1 MNGSLLI
8 GGGQVVSSTGI
19 TAADVRIRS
28 GVVAEIGTDLK
39 REGEELID
47 AHGLHVL
54 PGVIDAHTH
63 QWEPGFMSPP
73 DFRDVTASAAA
84 GGITTIIDHPLTRPE
99 VLDAKVFRDKV
110 ELGER
115 TAVVDFALYAGVN
128 PGRLDAMDDLWAAG
142 AAGFKFFTCDSGSA
156 LKPFLNPRDQRD
168 LLHRIRALDAIALVH
183 AEDQT
188 ILDQVRTRFEAEG
201 RDDLE
206 AFFEWRSPAA
216 ERAAVSAVLAVAG
229 ETGARTYFAHM
240 SLPEAVAEIAAAQA
254 GGAAVYAETC
264 PHYLTLTQVELL
276 ADNAWATSSPPVRDH
291 AHRDRL
297 RSQLTSEISV
307 VGSDHCSAPGGDR
320 SAFSSVHGLPGI
332 ETMLPLLL
340 DLVNQGVLKLDRLVA
355 LVCEHPARLF
365 GLAPRK
371 GFLRPGADGD
381 ATLVDTGKATVLDG
395 KQMVGSA
402 GWTPYQGR
410 RLHGRVVRT
419 IVRGT
424 TVAVDGKP
432 VAAPGFGRFVRRVS
446 SPVDLHRMVAHG

>member
-1 MNGSLLI
+1 MSGSLLI
-8 GGGQVVSSTGI
+8 RRGQVVNSAGI

-28 GVVAEIGTDLK
+28 GVVAEMGTDLK
-39 REGEELID
+39 PEGEELID
-47 AHGLHVL
+47 ADGLFVL

-63 QWEPGFMSPP
+63 QWEPAFLSPP
-73 DFRDVTASAAA
+73 DFRDVTASAAG

-99 VLDAKVFRDKV
+99 VLDAQVFRDKV

-115 TAVVDFALYAGVN
+115 TALVDFALYAGAN
-128 PGRLDAMDDLWAAG
+128 PGHLDNMEELWAAG

-156 LKPFLNPRDQRD
+156 LRPFLNPSDQRE

-183 AEDQT
+183 AEDQR
-188 ILDQVRTRFEAEG
+188 ILDQARTRFEAEG

-216 ERAAVSAVLAVAG
+216 EKAAVSAILQVAR
-229 ETGARTYFAHM
+229 ETGARTYFAHI
-240 SLPEAVAEIAAAQA
+240 SLPEAAAEIAAARE

-264 PHYLTLTQVELL
+264 PHYLTLTQAELL
-276 ADNAWATSSPPVRDH
+276 ADNAWATSAPPVRDH
-291 AHRDRL
+291 ARRDGL
-297 RSQLTSEISV
+297 RSQLTNEISV

-340 DLVNQGVLKLDRLVA
+340 DLVNQGVLKLERLVA

-381 ATLVDTGKATVLDG
+381 ATLVDTSQATVLD
-395 KQMVGSA
+395 KKELVGSA
-402 GWTPYQGR
+402 GWTPYEGR
-410 RLHGRVVRT
+410 RLRGRVVRT

-424 TVAVDGKP
+424 TVAVDGRP
-432 VAAPGFGRFVRRVS
+432 VAARGFGRFVRRTG
-446 SPVDLHRMVAHG
+446 SPRDLHTMVAHG

>member
-1 MNGSLLI
+1 MSGSLLI
-8 GGGQVVSSTGI
+8 RGGQVVSSAGK

-28 GVVAEIGTDLK
+28 GVVAEVGIDLK
-39 REGEELID
+39 PDGEEVID
-47 AHGLHVL
+47 ADGLYVL

-63 QWEPGFMSPP
+63 QWEPGFTSPP
-73 DFRDVTASAAA
+73 DFSDVTASAAA

-99 VLDAKVFRDKV
+99 VLDVKVFRDKV

-115 TAVVDFALYAGVN
+115 TACVDFALYAGVN
-128 PGRLDAMDDLWAAG
+128 PGQLQAMDELWAAG

-156 LKPFLNPRDQRD
+156 LEPFLNPRDQRD

-183 AEDQT
+183 AEDQR
-188 ILDQVRTRFEAEG
+188 ILDQARTRFEAEG
-201 RDDLE
+201 RDDLK
-206 AFFEWRSPAA
+206 AFFEWRGPAA
-216 ERAAVSAVLAVAG
+216 ERSAVSAVLEVAP
-229 ETGARTYFAHM
+229 ETGARTYFAHI

-264 PHYLTLTQVELL
+264 PHYLTLTHAELL
-276 ADNAWATSSPPVRDH
+276 ADNAWATSAPPVRDH
-291 AHRDRL
+291 ARRDQL
-297 RSQLTSEISV
+297 RCQLTSEISV
-307 VGSDHCSAPGGDR
+307 VGSDHCSAPAGDR

-340 DLVNQGVLKLDRLVA
+340 DLVNQGVLKLEQLVA

-381 ATLVDTGKATVLDG
+381 MTLIDANGITVPDA

-410 RLHGRVVRT
+410 RLRGRVVRT

-424 TVAVDGKP
+424 TVAVDGRLA
-432 VAAPGFGRFVRRVS
+432 AAPGFGRFVRRTG

>member
-1 MNGSLLI
+1 MSGSMLI
-8 GGGQVVSSTGI
+8 RGGQVVSSTGI
-19 TAADVRIRS
+19 TAADIRIRS
-28 GVVAEIGTDLK
+28 GVVAEVGSHLK
-39 REGEELID
+39 PDGEEVID

-54 PGVIDAHTH
+54 PGAIDAHTH
-63 QWEPGFMSPP
+63 QWEPGFISPA
-73 DFRDVTASAAA
+73 DFRDVTTSAAA

-99 VLDAKVFRDKV
+99 VLDPKAFRDKV
-110 ELGER
+110 ELGDR
-115 TAVVDFALYAGVN
+115 TALVDFGLYAGVN
-128 PGRLDAMDDLWAAG
+128 PGKLEAMDELWAAG
-142 AAGFKFFTCDSGSA
+142 AAGFKFFTCESGSA
-156 LKPFLNPRDQRD
+156 LEPFLDSRDRRD
-168 LLHRIRALDAIALVH
+168 LLYRIRALDAIALVH

-188 ILDQVRTRFEAEG
+188 ILDQARTRFEAEG

-216 ERAAVSAVLAVAG
+216 ETAAVGGILQLAL
-229 ETGARTYFAHM
+229 ETGARTYFAHV
-240 SLPEAVAEIAAAQA
+240 SLPDAVADIAAARG

-264 PHYLTLTQVELL
+264 PHYLTLTQAELL
-276 ADNAWATSSPPVRDH
+276 ADNAWSTSAPAVRDH

-297 RSQLTSEISV
+297 RSQLTNEISV

-340 DLVNQGVLKLDRLVA
+340 DLVNQGVLKLERLAA

-381 ATLVDTGKATVLDG
+381 VTLVDTGKATVLDA

-424 TVAVDGKP
+424 TVALEGKP
-432 VAAPGFGRFVRRVS
+432 ISGPGFGRFVSRTG

>member
-1 MNGSLLI
+1 VSGSVLI
-8 GGGQVVSSTGI
+8 RGGQVVSSTGMK
-19 TAADVRIRS
+19 AADVRIRS

-39 REGEELID
+39 PDGEESID

-63 QWEPGFMSPP
+63 QWEPGFLSPP

-99 VLDAKVFRDKV
+99 VLDARIFQEKVQ
-110 ELGER
+110 LGER
-115 TAVVDFALYAGVN
+115 TAHVDFALYAGVN
-128 PGRLDAMDDLWAAG
+128 PGQLDAMDELWAAG
-142 AAGFKFFTCDSGSA
+142 AAGFKFFTCNSGSA
-156 LKPFLNPRDQRD
+156 LEPFLSPRDQRD
-168 LLHRIRALDAIALVH
+168 LLHRIRAIDAIALVH
-183 AEDQT
+183 AEDQR
-188 ILDQVRTRFEAEG
+188 ILDQARLRFESEG

-216 ERAAVSAVLAVAG
+216 EKTAVAAVLQVAL
-229 ETGARTYFAHM
+229 ETGAGTYFAHV
-240 SLPEAVAEIAAAQA
+240 SLPEAVAEIASARAL
-254 GGAAVYAETC
+254 GAAVYAETC
-264 PHYLTLTQVELL
+264 PHYLTLTRAELL
-276 ADNAWATSSPPVRDH
+276 ADNAWATSAPPVRDH

-297 RSQLTSEISV
+297 RSQLANEISV

-332 ETMLPLLL
+332 ETLLPLLL
-340 DLVNQGVLKLDRLVA
+340 DLVNQGVLKLQRLVA

-381 ATLVDTGKATVLDG
+381 VTLVDAGRATVVDA

-424 TVAVDGKP
+424 TVGVDGRP
-432 VAAPGFGRFVRRVS
+432 VAAPGFGRFVRRTG
-446 SPVDLHRMVAHG
+446 SPRDLPTMVAHG

>member
-1 MNGSLLI
+1 MSGSLLI
-8 GGGQVVSSTGI
+8 RGGQVVSSIGI
-19 TAADVRIRS
+19 TAADVRIRA
-28 GVVAEIGTDLK
+28 GVVAELGTDLTP
-39 REGEELID
+39 EGEETID

-115 TAVVDFALYAGVN
+115 TAHVDFALYAGVS
-128 PGRLDAMDDLWAAG
+128 PGWLEAMDELWAAG

-156 LKPFLNPRDQRD
+156 LQPFLDPRDRRD
-168 LLHRIRALDAIALVH
+168 LLGRIRALDAIALVH

-188 ILDQVRTRFEAEG
+188 ILDQARSRFEAEG

-216 ERAAVSAVLAVAG
+216 ESAAVSAVLEVAL
-229 ETGARTYFAHM
+229 ETGARTYFAHI

-254 GGAAVYAETC
+254 GGAAVHAETC
-264 PHYLTLTQVELL
+264 PHYLTLTQAELV
-276 ADNAWATSSPPVRDH
+276 ADNAWATSAPPVRDH

-297 RSQLTSEISV
+297 RCQLADEISV
-307 VGSDHCSAPGGDR
+307 VGSDHCTAPGGDR

-340 DLVNQGVLKLDRLVA
+340 DLVNQGVVKLERLVA
-355 LVCEHPARLF
+355 LVCEHPAKLF

-371 GFLRPGADGD
+371 GFIRPGADGD
-381 ATLVDTGKATVLDG
+381 VTLVDTGQATVLDQ

-402 GWTPYQGR
+402 GWTPYQER

-424 TVAVDGKP
+424 TVAVDGRP
-432 VAAPGFGRFVRRVS
+432 VAAPGFGRFVRRAG

>member
-1 MNGSLLI
+1 MSGSLLI
-8 GGGQVVSSTGI
+8 RGGQVVSSAGI
-19 TAADVRIRS
+19 TAADVRIRD
-28 GVVAEIGTDLK
+28 GVVAEVGSDLK
-39 REGEELID
+39 PEGEESID

-63 QWEPGFMSPP
+63 QWEPGFLSPP
-73 DFRDVTASAAA
+73 DFRDVSASAAA

-115 TAVVDFALYAGVN
+115 TALVDFALYAGVN
-128 PGRLDAMDDLWAAG
+128 PGRLEAMDELWAAG

-156 LKPFLNPRDQRD
+156 LQPFLNPRDQGD

-183 AEDQT
+183 AEDQR
-188 ILDQVRTRFEAEG
+188 ILDQARTRFEAEG

-216 ERAAVSAVLAVAG
+216 EKAVVGGTLQLAI

-240 SLPEAVAEIAAAQA
+240 SLPDAVADIAEARE

-264 PHYLTLTQVELL
+264 PHYLTLTQADLL
-276 ADNAWATSSPPVRDH
+276 ADNAWATSAPPVRDH

-297 RSQLTSEISV
+297 RSQLSSEISV

-340 DLVNQGVLKLDRLVA
+340 DLVNQGVLKLERLVA

-371 GFLRPGADGD
+371 GFLRPEADGD
-381 ATLVDTGKATVLDG
+381 VTLVDSGKANVIDAT
-395 KQMVGSA
+395 QMVGSA
-402 GWTPYQGR
+402 GWTPYQR
-410 RLHGRVVRT
+410 KRLRGRVVRT

-424 TVAVDGKP
+424 TVALDGEP
-432 VAAPGFGRFVRRVS
+432 VAAPGFGRFVRRS
-446 SPVDLHRMVAHG
+446 GSPVDLHRMVAHG

>member
-1 MNGSLLI
+1 MSGSLLI
-8 GGGQVVSSTGI
+8 RGGQVVSSADI

-28 GVVAEIGTDLK
+28 GVVAEIGSELK
-39 REGEELID
+39 PEGEETID
-47 AHGLHVL
+47 AHGLYVL

-63 QWEPGFMSPP
+63 QWEPGFLSPP
-73 DFRDVTASAAA
+73 DFRDVTTSAAV

-99 VLDAKVFRDKV
+99 VLDARIFQGKV

-115 TAVVDFALYAGVN
+115 TALVDFALYAGVN
-128 PGRLDAMDDLWAAG
+128 PGKLEAMDALWAAG

-156 LKPFLNPRDQRD
+156 LRPFLTPRDQRE
-168 LLHRIRALDAIALVH
+168 LLLRIRALDAIALVH
-183 AEDQT
+183 AEDQM
-188 ILDQVRTRFEAEG
+188 ILDQARTRFEAEG

-216 ERAAVSAVLAVAG
+216 ERAAMGAILQVAL
-229 ETGARTYFAHM
+229 ETGARTYFAHV
-240 SLPEAVAEIAAAQA
+240 SLPEAAAEIAAARE

-264 PHYLTLTQVELL
+264 PHYLSLTQAELL
-276 ADNAWATSSPPVRDH
+276 ADNAWATSAPPVRDH

-297 RSQLTSEISV
+297 RSQLTNEISV

-340 DLVNQGVLKLDRLVA
+340 DLVNQGVLKLERLVA
-355 LVCEHPARLF
+355 LVCEHPASLF

-381 ATLVDTGKATVLDG
+381 VTLVDTAHATLLDA

-424 TVAVDGKP
+424 TVALDGKI
-432 VAAPGFGRFVRRVS
+432 VASPGFGRFIRRSS

>member
-1 MNGSLLI
+1 MSGSLLI
-8 GGGQVVSSTGI
+8 RSGHVVSSAGI
-19 TAADVRIRS
+19 TAADLRIRS
-28 GVVAEIGTDLK
+28 GIVAEVGSELK
-39 REGEELID
+39 SEGELID
-47 AHGLHVL
+47 AEGLYVL

-63 QWEPGFMSPP
+63 QWEPGFTSPP

-115 TAVVDFALYAGVN
+115 TACVDFALYAGVN

-156 LKPFLNPRDQRD
+156 LQPFLDPRDQRE
-168 LLHRIRALDAIALVH
+168 LLGRIRALDAIALVH
-183 AEDQT
+183 AEDQP
-188 ILDQVRTRFEAEG
+188 ILDQSRTRLEAAG
-201 RDDLE
+201 RGGLE
-206 AFFEWRSPAA
+206 AFFDWRSPAA
-216 ERAAVSAVLAVAG
+216 EKAAVDAVLELAL
-229 ETGARTYFAHM
+229 ETGARVYFAHV
-240 SLPEAVAEIAAAQA
+240 SLPESVSEIAAAQA
-254 GGAAVYAETC
+254 GGAAVFAETC
-264 PHYLTLTQVELL
+264 PHYLALTQDDLM
-276 ADNAWATSSPPVRDH
+276 ADRLWATSAPPVRDR
-291 AHRDRL
+291 ARRDGL
-297 RSQLTSEISV
+297 RCQLSDQISV
-307 VGSDHCSAPGGDR
+307 VGSDHCSAPSGDR

-340 DLVNQGVLKLDRLVA
+340 DLVNQGSLKLDRLVA

-371 GFLRPGADGD
+371 GFLLPGSDGD
-381 ATLVDTGKATVLDG
+381 VTLIDVRGVTVPDA
-395 KQMVGSA
+395 KKMVGSA

-410 RLHGRVVRT
+410 RLRGRVVRT

-424 TVAVDGKP
+424 TVAVDAKP
-432 VAAPGFGRFVRRVS
+432 LSAHGFGQFLRRTG

>member
-1 MNGSLLI
+1 MSGSVLI
-8 GGGQVVSSTGI
+8 RGGQVVSSAGI
-19 TAADVRIRS
+19 TTADVRIRD
-28 GVVAEIGTDLK
+28 GVVAEAGEDL
-39 REGEELID
+39 RPEGEEVVE

-63 QWEPGFMSPP
+63 QWEPGFLSPP
-73 DFRDVTASAAA
+73 DFHDVTASAAA

-115 TAVVDFALYAGVN
+115 TALVDFALYAGVS
-128 PGRLDAMDDLWAAG
+128 PGRLDAMEELWAAG

-156 LKPFLNPRDQRD
+156 LQPFLNPNDQRE
-168 LLHRIRALDAIALVH
+168 LLGRIRALDAIALVH
-183 AEDQT
+183 AEDQR
-188 ILDQVRTRFEAEG
+188 ILDQARIRFEAEG
-201 RDDLE
+201 REDLE

-216 ERAAVSAVLAVAG
+216 EKTAVDAVLQVAV
-229 ETGARTYFAHM
+229 ETSARTYFAHI
-240 SLPEAVAEIAAAQA
+240 SLPESAAEIAAARE

-264 PHYLTLTQVELL
+264 PHYLTLTQAELL

-297 RSQLTSEISV
+297 RNQLAKEISV

-332 ETMLPLLL
+332 ETLLPLLL
-340 DLVNQGVLKLDRLVA
+340 DLVNQGLVKLERLVA

-365 GLAPRK
+365 GLTPRK

-381 ATLVDTGKATVLDG
+381 VTLVDTGRGTVVDA

-410 RLHGRVVRT
+410 RPHGRVVRT

-424 TVAVDGKP
+424 TVAVDGRP
-432 VAAPGFGRFVRRVS
+432 VVAPGFGRFIRRTG

>member
-8 GGGQVVSSTGI
+8 RGGHVVSSAGI

-28 GVVAEIGTDLK
+28 GIVAEVGSDLTPD
-39 REGEELID
+39 GEASID
-47 AHGLHVL
+47 ADGLFVL

-63 QWEPGFMSPP
+63 QWEPGFLSPA
-73 DFRDVTASAAA
+73 DFRDVTTSAAA

-99 VLDAKVFRDKV
+99 VLDAEVFRDKV
-110 ELGER
+110 KLGER
-115 TAVVDFALYAGVN
+115 TACVDFALYAGMN
-128 PGRLDAMDDLWAAG
+128 PGKLVAMDELWAAG
-142 AAGFKFFTCDSGSA
+142 ATGFKFFTCDSGSA
-156 LKPFLNPRDQRD
+156 LQPFLNPHDQRE
-168 LLHRIRALDAIALVH
+168 LLRRIKALDAIALVH
-183 AEDQT
+183 AEDQG
-188 ILDQVRTRFEAEG
+188 ILDQVRIRFEAEG

-216 ERAAVSAVLAVAG
+216 EAAAVGAILQLAL
-229 ETGARTYFAHM
+229 ETGARTYFAHV
-240 SLPEAVAEIAAAQA
+240 SLPEAAAEIAAARE

-264 PHYLTLTQVELL
+264 PHYLTLTQAELL
-276 ADNAWATSSPPVRDH
+276 ADNAWATSAPPVRDH

-297 RSQLTSEISV
+297 RSQLTNEISV
-307 VGSDHCSAPGGDR
+307 VASDHCSAPAGDR

-340 DLVNQGVLKLDRLVA
+340 DLVNQGSLKLDRLVA

-381 ATLVDTGKATVLDG
+381 VTLVDTGQATVLDTN
-395 KQMVGSA
+395 QMVGSA

-432 VAAPGFGRFVRRVS
+432 VAAPGFGRFVRRTG
-446 SPVDLHRMVAHG
+446 SPRDLHTMVAHG

>member
-1 MNGSLLI
+1 MSGSLLI
-8 GGGQVVSSTGI
+8 RGGQVISSTGI
-19 TAADVRIRS
+19 TPADVRIRS
-28 GVVAEIGTDLK
+28 GVVAEIGSDLK
-39 REGEELID
+39 PDGEEVID

-63 QWEPGFMSPP
+63 QWEPGFLSPP
-73 DFRDVTASAAA
+73 DFQDVTASAAA

-115 TAVVDFALYAGVN
+115 TALVDFALYAGVN
-128 PGRLDAMDDLWAAG
+128 PGKLDAMDELWAAG

-156 LKPFLNPRDQRD
+156 LLPFLNPRDQRD
-168 LLHRIRALDAIALVH
+168 LLQRIQALDAIALVH
-183 AEDQT
+183 GEDQT
-188 ILDQVRTRFEAEG
+188 ILDLARTRFEAED

-206 AFFEWRSPAA
+206 AFFEWRSQAA
-216 ERAAVSAVLAVAG
+216 EMAAVSAVLEMAL
-229 ETGARTYFAHM
+229 ETGARTYFAHI
-240 SLPEAVAEIAAAQA
+240 SLPEAAAEIAAAQA
-254 GGAAVYAETC
+254 GGVAVYAETC
-264 PHYLTLTQVELL
+264 PHYLTLTQAELL
-276 ADNAWATSSPPVRDH
+276 ADNAWSTSAPPVRDH

-297 RSQLTSEISV
+297 RSQLTNEISV

-340 DLVNQGVLKLDRLVA
+340 DLVNQGVLKLERLVA

-381 ATLVDTGKATVLDG
+381 VTLVDTGKAIVLDA

-402 GWTPYQGR
+402 GWTPYEGR
-410 RLHGRVVRT
+410 RLRGRVVRT
-419 IVRGT
+419 IVWGT
-424 TVAVDGKP
+424 TVAVDGTP
-432 VAAPGFGRFVRRVS
+432 DAAPGFGRFVCRTG
-446 SPVDLHRMVAHG
+446 SPVDLHRMVTHG

>member
-1 MNGSLLI
+1 MSGSLLI
-8 GGGQVVSSTGI
+8 RGGHVVSSTGM

-28 GVVAEIGTDLK
+28 GVVTEVGSDLRPD
-39 REGEELID
+39 REEVID
-47 AHGLHVL
+47 ADGLYVL

-115 TAVVDFALYAGVN
+115 TALVDFALYAGVN
-128 PGRLDAMDDLWAAG
+128 PGRLDAMDDMWAAG

-156 LKPFLNPRDQRD
+156 LQPFLNPRDQRD

-183 AEDQT
+183 AEDQG
-188 ILDQVRTRFEAEG
+188 ILDQARTRFEAEG

-206 AFFEWRSPAA
+206 VFFEWRSPAA
-216 ERAAVSAVLAVAG
+216 ERAAVSAVLEVAL
-229 ETGARTYFAHM
+229 ETGARTYFAHI

-264 PHYLTLTQVELL
+264 PHYLTLTQAELL
-276 ADNAWATSSPPVRDH
+276 ADNAWATSAPPVRDH

-297 RSQLTSEISV
+297 RSQLTNEISV
-307 VGSDHCSAPGGDR
+307 VGSDHCSVPAGDR
-320 SAFSSVHGLPGI
+320 KAFSSVHGLPGN

-340 DLVNQGVLKLDRLVA
+340 DLVAQGALKLERLVA

-365 GLAPRK
+365 GLSPRK

-381 ATLVDTGKATVLDG
+381 VTLVDTSQVTVTDG
-395 KQMVGSA
+395 KHMMGSA

-410 RLHGRVVRT
+410 RLRGRIVRT

-424 TVAVDGKP
+424 TVAVDGRP
-432 VAAPGFGRFVRRVS
+432 VAAPGFGRFLRRTG